1 MSTVPG
7 GRAGRSTDRP
17 ALGRCVAA
25 DPEHFASVHWGRS
38 PLLSPAAEL
47 PKGFDDLLT
56 LAGVDE
62 LLSRRGLR
70 APFLRVAKNGA
81 VVGSN
86 QFTRGGGVGAE
97 IADQVADDQVTRL
110 FADGHT
116 LVLQGLHRIWPPL
129 IDFAGQL
136 GVDLGHPVQINA
148 YITPP
153 SSRGFAAHYDVH
165 DVFVLQ
171 LDGTKRWHIHEPV
184 HRDPLR
190 DQPWDRRADAVAE
203 RAEQPP
209 LIDTVLSPGDAIYLP
224 RGYLHSATALGGV
237 SAHLTVGVHVLTRYA
252 LAEALLALAAD
263 DVELR
268 STLPLGIDAA
278 DPAQLAPHLAETVT
292 ALSEAIA
299 IAMADPADVARRVR
313 GRVWQGNRPSPIS
326 PLAQVAAAQSVAE
339 GMRVRV
345 RPGLRFRIETA
356 ADRVRLELP
365 DDQLSL
371 PISTVPALTILLDG
385 HPCVVGEIP
394 GLPVADQIVL
404 VRRLLREGILVPM
417 GDPV

>member
-1 MSTVPG
+1 MTTVPG

-17 ALGRCVAA
+17 ALRRCVAT
-25 DPEHFASVHWGRS
+25 DPDHFASAHWGRS

-56 LAGVDE
+56 LAGVDD

-116 LVLQGLHRIWPPL
+116 LVLQGLHRLWPPL

-136 GVDLGHPVQINA
+136 GVDLGHPVQVNA
-148 YITPP
+148 YITPA

-190 DQPWDRRADAVAE
+190 DQPWDRRADAVAA
-203 RAEQPP
+203 RAGQPP
-209 LIDTVLSPGDAIYLP
+209 LIDTVLSPGDALYLP

-237 SAHLTVGVHVLTRYA
+237 SAHLTVGIHVLTRYA
-252 LAEALLALAAD
+252 LAEALLALAGD

-268 STLPLGIDAA
+268 SSLPLGIDAA
-278 DPAQLAPHLAETVT
+278 DPAQLAPHLAQTVA
-292 ALSEAIA
+292 ALADVLA
-299 IAMADPADVARRVR
+299 KADPADVARRVR
-313 GRVWQGNRPSPIS
+313 GRVWQGNRPAPIS

-345 RPGLRFRIETA
+345 RPGLRYRLETEG
-356 ADRVRLELP
+356 DRVRVELP

-371 PISTVPALTILLDG
+371 PVSTAPALAGLLG
-385 HPCVVGEIP
+385 GEPCVVGEIP

-404 VRRLLREGILVPM
+404 VRRLLREGMLVAM

>member
-17 ALGRCVAA
+17 ALSRCVAA

-38 PLLSPAAEL
+38 PLLSPAADL

-81 VVGSN
+81 VVGSS

-116 LVLQGLHRIWPPL
+116 LVLQGLHRLWPPL

-136 GVDLGHPVQINA
+136 GVDLGHPVQVNA
-148 YITPP
+148 YITPA

-190 DQPWDRRADAVAE
+190 DQPWDRRADAVAA

-209 LIDTVLSPGDAIYLP
+209 LIDTVLSPGDALYLP

-263 DVELR
+263 DVNLR

-278 DPAQLAPHLAETVT
+278 DPAHLAPHLAETVA
-292 ALSEAIA
+292 ALADVLA
-299 IAMADPADVARRVR
+299 KADPADVARAVR
-313 GRVWQGNRPSPIS
+313 GRVWQGNRPAPIG
-326 PLAQVAAAQSVAE
+326 PLAQVAAAESVAE
-339 GMRVRV
+339 GLRVRL
-345 RPGLRFRIETA
+345 RPGLRHRIETEG
-356 ADRVRLELP
+356 DRVRLDLP
-365 DDQLSL
+365 GDQLSL
-371 PISTVPALTILLDG
+371 PISTAPALAVLLG
-385 HPCVVGEIP
+385 GGPCVVGEIP
-394 GLPVADQIVL
+394 GLPVADQLVL
-404 VRRLLREGILVPM
+404 VRRLLREGMLVM
-417 GDPV
+417 VAGHHG

>member
-1 MSTVPG
+1 MTTIPG
-7 GRAGRSTDRP
+7 ARAGRSTDRP
-17 ALGRCVAA
+17 ALRRCVAA
-25 DPEHFASVHWGRS
+25 DPDDFAAAHWGRA

-56 LAGVDE
+56 LAGVDD

-116 LVLQGLHRIWPPL
+116 LVLQGLHRLWPPL

-136 GVDLGHPVQINA
+136 GVDLGHPVQVNA

-153 SSRGFAAHYDVH
+153 SSQGFAAHYDVH

-171 LDGTKRWHIHEPV
+171 LDGRKRWLIHEPV

-190 DQPWDRRADAVAE
+190 DQPWERRTDAVAA

-209 LIDTVLSPGDAIYLP
+209 VIDTVLSPGDALYLP

-237 SAHLTVGVHVLTRYA
+237 SAHLTVGIHVLTRYA
-252 LAEALLALAAD
+252 LAEALLALAGD

-278 DPAQLAPHLAETVT
+278 DPAQLAPHIAETVA
-292 ALSEAIA
+292 ALADVLA
-299 IAMADPADVARRVR
+299 KADPADVARRVR
-313 GRVWQGNRPSPIS
+313 GRVWQGSRPAPIS
-326 PLAQVAAAQSVAE
+326 PLAQVAAARSVAE
-339 GMRVRV
+339 GMRVCV
-345 RPGLRFRIETA
+345 RPGLRFRIETEG
-356 ADRVRLELP
+356 DRVRVDLP
-365 DDQLSL
+365 GDQLTS
-371 PISTVPALTILLDG
+371 PISTAPALAVLFG
-385 HPCVVGEIP
+385 GEPCVVGEIP

-404 VRRLLREGILVPM
+404 VRRLLREGMLVTM
-417 GDPV
+417 GDPG